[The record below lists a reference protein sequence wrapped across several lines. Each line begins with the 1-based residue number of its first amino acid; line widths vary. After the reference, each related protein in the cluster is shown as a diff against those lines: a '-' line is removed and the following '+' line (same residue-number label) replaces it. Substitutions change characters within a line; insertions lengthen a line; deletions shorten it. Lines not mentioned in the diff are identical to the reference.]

1 MVNIE
6 HHIPVFDS
14 TLQATHDWLNELE
27 LVASL
32 RNQEEAYT
40 VLRRVLHALRDRLPP
55 DSAVHLGAQ
64 LPMLIRGFYY
74 EGWKPSRTPTRDRNL
89 QAFLKHIRPLPKPYP
104 EFDAHKAV
112 ESVFA
117 VLDHR
122 IAAGEVEDIRGI
134 LPAQLQELW
143 PAYAA

>member
-1 MVNIE
+1 MVNPE
-6 HHIPVFDS
+6 HHVPVFET
-14 TLQATHDWLNELE
+14 TLRTTHDWLQELE

-32 RNQEEAYT
+32 RNRDEAYA
-40 VLRRVLHALRDRLPP
+40 VLRRVLHALRDRLPTNA
-55 DSAVHLGAQ
+55 AVHLGAE

-74 EGWKPSRTPTRDRNL
+74 EGWKPSRTPTRERSL
-89 QAFLKHIRPLPKPYP
+89 AAFLARVHPLPHPDP
-104 EFDAHKAV
+104 DFDARKAV

-134 LPAQLQELW
+134 LPRELQRLW
-143 PAYAA
+143 PEHA